1 MKELDQIHRDVAQN
15 RAVVLLACK
24 TGQVN
29 GKTNSIA
36 EIILKNKLAATV
48 LATDGY
54 IYATD
59 LSDMLREFQSH
70 GVLGRAF
77 PELRPIVQLKIPA
90 VVWEKDFIQKQGK
103 SRQTNGPRN
112 SELGSN
118 VRLSPISLW
127 S

>member
-90 VVWEKDFIQKQGK
+90 VGWENELNHTQGNQRAGNIQVPLRAG
-103 SRQTNGPRN
+103 R
-112 SELGSN
+112 
-118 VRLSPISLW
+118 
-127 S
+127 